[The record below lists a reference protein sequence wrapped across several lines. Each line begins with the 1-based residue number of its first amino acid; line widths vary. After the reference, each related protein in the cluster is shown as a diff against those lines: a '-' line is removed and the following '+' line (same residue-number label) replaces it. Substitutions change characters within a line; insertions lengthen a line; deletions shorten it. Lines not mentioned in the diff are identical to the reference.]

1 MLDSRLRCESWL
13 VLAIDRAPNQRQRT
27 PVERPKRT
35 AFSPVHINFVM
46 AVWRFKKR
54 ISGRLRLLKNTVD
67 LFLGHGQNHAR
78 AKSVRLLPELPPDP
92 LPAGLTVNEG
102 LVHTKKETHENTNY
116 VYLCERRTDDSVFLR
131 KKGSTDAVRDANA
144 DSVKRERY
152 SRGPA

>member
-1 MLDSRLRCESWL
+1 
-13 VLAIDRAPNQRQRT
+13 
-27 PVERPKRT
+27 
-35 AFSPVHINFVM
+35 
-46 AVWRFKKR
+46 
-54 ISGRLRLLKNTVD
+54 
-67 LFLGHGQNHAR
+67 
-78 AKSVRLLPELPPDP
+78 
-92 LPAGLTVNEG
+92 VNEG